1 MDVHRARQTKED
13 VMNDPKDPESAR
25 SQEAW
30 SQLADQFT
38 QIGRQFRQH
47 YERVSAA
54 NQPSTDKTQ
63 GSVEHA
69 VTVVGKAVEDTART
83 IGSSVRDPKVRE
95 DTGQAGSALLRAVGA
110 TLAELGVALQREAD
124 PGKKAKS
131 ETASDAA
138 EPAEPKEIDSA
149 DPAAYTPPSQAAPES
164 PSPPEPGP
172 GSTPTTPPPAEGS

>member
-1 MDVHRARQTKED
+1 MNVHRARQTKED

-63 GSVEHA
+63 GSVERA

-138 EPAEPKEIDSA
+138 EPAAAEPKEIDSA
-149 DPAAYTPPSQAAPES
+149 DPAAYTPPSQA
-164 PSPPEPGP
+164 PPEPGP
-172 GSTPTTPPPAEGS
+172 GSTSTPPPPAEGS